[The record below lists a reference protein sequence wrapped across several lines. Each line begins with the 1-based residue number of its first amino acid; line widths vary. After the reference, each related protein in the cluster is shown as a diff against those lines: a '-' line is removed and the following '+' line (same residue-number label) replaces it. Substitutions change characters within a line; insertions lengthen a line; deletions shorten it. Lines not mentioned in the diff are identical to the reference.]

1 MINIRRIAMKFEILK
16 IYEDD
21 YGCEGI
27 PDNEELM
34 CTVALRGENGI
45 EKNIRLSDSFI
56 TENLLK
62 TGSYLLLEEV

>member
-1 MINIRRIAMKFEILK
+1 MKYEILK

-34 CTVALRGENGI
+34 CTVALRGENGT
-45 EKNIRLSDSFI
+45 EKHIRLSDSFI
-56 TENLLK
+56 TENSLK
-62 TGSYLLLEEV
+62 IGGYLLLKEV